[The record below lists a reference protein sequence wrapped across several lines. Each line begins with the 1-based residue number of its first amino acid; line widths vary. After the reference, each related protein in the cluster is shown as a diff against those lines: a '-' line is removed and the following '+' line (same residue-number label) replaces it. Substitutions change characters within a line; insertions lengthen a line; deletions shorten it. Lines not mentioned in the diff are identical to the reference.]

1 MDWKY
6 NLTSFEGRLNRKPY
20 WLTAIAF
27 GIVFTI
33 LFYIVMGAF
42 GSITPSTDP
51 AMPASMSFSP
61 IGWVL
66 VVILYIVFLYGSVA
80 LAVKRLHDRNRSG
93 WFYLLMLVPLVNI
106 WIAIEILFLRGTPGA
121 NRFGA
126 DPLGGQ

>member
-1 MDWKY
+1 VDWKY

-20 WLTAIAF
+20 WLTAIAI

-33 LFYIVMGAF
+33 LFYIILGLF

-51 AMPASMSFSP
+51 TVPAAMNFSP

-66 VVILYIVFLYGSVA
+66 MIILYVVFLYASVA

-106 WIAIEILFLRGTPGA
+106 WIAIEILFLRGTSGS
-121 NRFGA
+121 NRFGE
-126 DPLGGQ
+126 DPLAGQ